1 MATNNNKSVLITGAN
16 GFLGSS
22 LMKSL
27 TSSFDVNCLVRDP
40 DFRSENAA
48 IFYFHEH
55 GDEAVE
61 QAVSSSSIIVHC
73 AAMLHGR
80 KKPMWNA
87 NVLYTRRLLTL
98 AEKHGIAHFIF
109 ISSENVQQH
118 LSDFY
123 TTTKRVAEEDVK
135 KFKNHTILRPTVLYG
150 PGDKKYVTRLIH
162 IIKGYPIVPILGNGE
177 NRFQFM
183 FIDDMV
189 KIITSSILKGIY
201 GTYVVAGPQSAT
213 YKSFMTQVLNCLE
226 IRKPAVKLPIF
237 LLKPL
242 SYVLE
247 VFFGSPPLT
256 HTQLENLRKDRNYNI
271 AHNVRVFDYIP
282 TPLDVGLRKL
292 IAQEG

>member
-1 MATNNNKSVLITGAN
+1 MAIINNKSVLITGAN
-16 GFLGSS
+16 GFLGST

-27 TSSFDVNCLVRDP
+27 LSSFSVNCLVRDP
-40 DFRSENAA
+40 DFTSENAA
-48 IFYFHEH
+48 IFHFHEY

-61 QAVSSSSIIVHC
+61 QAVSHSNIIVHC

-80 KKPMWNA
+80 RKPMWNA
-87 NVLYTRRLLTL
+87 NVLYTKRLLTL

-109 ISSENVQQH
+109 ISSENVRHQ
-118 LSDFY
+118 LTDLY
-123 TTTKRVAEEDVK
+123 TTTKKMAEDDVE

-150 PGDKKYVTRLIH
+150 PGDTKYVTRLIH
-162 IIKGYPIVPILGNGE
+162 IIKGYPIVPILGAGE

-183 FIDDMV
+183 YIDDLI
-189 KIITSSILKGIY
+189 KIITSSIVKGIY
-201 GTYVVAGPQSAT
+201 GTYVVAGPQSVT
-213 YKSFMTQVLNCLE
+213 YKSFIMQILNCLE
-226 IRKPAVKLPIF
+226 IRKPVVKLPIT

-247 VFFGSPPLT
+247 TFFRSPPLT
-256 HTQLENLRKDRNYNI
+256 HTQLENLRKDRNYDI
-271 AHNVRVFDYIP
+271 AHIMRVFEYVP